1 MNIILYFILLVF
13 LFAAELAYF
22 KIADHY
28 NIIDK
33 PNERSS
39 HTRITLRGGG
49 VIFYIS
55 ILCFF
60 VVSGFKYPWFFLGLT
75 IASAV
80 SFVDDIRSLSPKARL
95 ILQFTAMLLMLYQVG
110 LFSKDLWWMI
120 PIALILATGCMN
132 IFNFMDGINGISGG
146 YALIVLSALFF
157 VNRFMVPFV
166 DERLILF
173 PIISAL
179 VFCFFNFRTKARCF
193 AGDVGS
199 VSMAFIILF
208 LLGLLMYKTK
218 DLSWFAFVLVYGV
231 DGTLT
236 VFHRILLHENITTPH
251 RKHAYQL
258 MANEL
263 KFPHVIVSSFYMAL
277 QAIVCLWYIFCPS
290 AMTFW
295 LAVIVY
301 STVYIIFKIW
311 FYKYRPKVEN

>member
-1 MNIILYFILLVF
+1 MNLATYIILLALLFVV
-13 LFAAELAYF
+13 ELAYF
-22 KIADHY
+22 KIAEHY

-39 HTRITLRGGG
+39 HTKITLRGGG

-60 VVSGFKYPWFFLGLT
+60 LVSGLKYPWFFLGLT
-75 IASAV
+75 LASFV
-80 SFVDDIRSLSPKARL
+80 SFADDVKSLTPKLRL
-95 ILQFTAMLLMLYQVG
+95 ILQFTAMLLMFYQLG
-110 LFSKDLWWMI
+110 LFTKDLWWMI

-132 IFNFMDGINGISGG
+132 IFNFMDGINGITGG
-146 YALIVLSALFF
+146 YALVVLGALFY
-157 VNRFMVPFV
+157 VNRYIEPFV
-166 DERLILF
+166 DERLIGF
-173 PIISAL
+173 SIISAI
-179 VFCFFNFRTKARCF
+179 VFCFFNFRKKARCF

-236 VFHRILLHENITTPH
+236 VFHRVLLHENITQPH

-263 KFPHVIVSSFYMAL
+263 AIPHVVVSTLYMAL
-277 QAIVCLWYIFCPS
+277 QVVVCIWYIYKPGPT
-290 AMTFW
+290 TFW
-295 LAVIVY
+295 LAVLLY
-301 STVYIIFKIW
+301 SALYTAFKIW
-311 FYKYRPKVEN
+311 FYSRKGTNQ